1 MRRGQPRVDY
11 GLVRQAER
19 GDPQIALGK
28 RTLRLS
34 MACEVPVSM
43 ALRFTGVPAG
53 LEGFRFGRQGHFT
66 LSLQSA
72 QVDGKSVELVMPH
85 LSEEP
90 ATGRLLPGHRLVAHV
105 AGMPV
110 HGRRFTA
117 LVNVET
123 FLPAALLAVRDETTF
138 EGQGVGQLG
147 GLRIGKQDFRVAHF
161 MVRRSA
167 RAASRYSPST
177 SITPSLIDSRPL
189 RVRSRVDLPEP
200 LRPMI
205 ATTWPSSTLRS
216 MPLSTW

>member
-1 MRRGQPRVDY
+1 MTTNSMKQVRRSAVPSEPVGPFDGGRLRHGLILYLLLFVVVLANEARANNCQVSLSQPRVDY

-34 MACEVPVSM
+34 VACEVPVSM

-105 AGMPV
+105 ADMPV

-138 EGQGVGQLG
+138 EGQGGFEWAPG
-147 GLRIGKQDFRVAHF
+147 A
-161 MVRRSA
+161 
-167 RAASRYSPST
+167 
-177 SITPSLIDSRPL
+177 
-189 RVRSRVDLPEP
+189 
-200 LRPMI
+200 
-205 ATTWPSSTLRS
+205 
-216 MPLSTW
+216 

>member
-1 MRRGQPRVDY
+1 MTTNSMKQVRRSAVPSEPVGPFDGGRLRHGLILYLLLFVVVLANEARADNCQVSLSQPRVDY

-105 AGMPV
+105 ADMPV

-138 EGQGVGQLG
+138 EGQGGFEWAPG
-147 GLRIGKQDFRVAHF
+147 A
-161 MVRRSA
+161 
-167 RAASRYSPST
+167 
-177 SITPSLIDSRPL
+177 
-189 RVRSRVDLPEP
+189 
-200 LRPMI
+200 
-205 ATTWPSSTLRS
+205 
-216 MPLSTW
+216 

>member
-1 MRRGQPRVDY
+1 MGPFDGGRLRHGLILYLLLFVMVLANEARADNCQVSLSQPRVDY

-19 GDPQIALGK
+19 GHPQIALGK

-123 FLPAALLAVRDETTF
+123 YLPEALLAVRDETTF
-138 EGQGVGQLG
+138 EGQGGFEWAPG
-147 GLRIGKQDFRVAHF
+147 A
-161 MVRRSA
+161 
-167 RAASRYSPST
+167 
-177 SITPSLIDSRPL
+177 
-189 RVRSRVDLPEP
+189 
-200 LRPMI
+200 
-205 ATTWPSSTLRS
+205 
-216 MPLSTW
+216 

>member
-1 MRRGQPRVDY
+1 MKQVRRSAVPSEPVGPFDGGRLRHGLILYLLLFVVVLANEARANNCQVSLSQPRVDY

-105 AGMPV
+105 ADMPV

-138 EGQGVGQLG
+138 EGQGGFEWAPG
-147 GLRIGKQDFRVAHF
+147 A
-161 MVRRSA
+161 
-167 RAASRYSPST
+167 
-177 SITPSLIDSRPL
+177 
-189 RVRSRVDLPEP
+189 
-200 LRPMI
+200 
-205 ATTWPSSTLRS
+205 
-216 MPLSTW
+216 

>member
-1 MRRGQPRVDY
+1 MTTNSMKQVRRSAVPSEPVGPFDGGRLRHGLILYLLLFVVVLANEARANNCQVSLSQPRVDY

-43 ALRFTGVPAG
+43 ALRFTGVPANQQ
-53 LEGFRFGRQGHFT
+53 GFRFGRQGHFT
-66 LSLQSA
+66 LSLQFA

-138 EGQGVGQLG
+138 EGQGGFEWAPG
-147 GLRIGKQDFRVAHF
+147 A
-161 MVRRSA
+161 
-167 RAASRYSPST
+167 
-177 SITPSLIDSRPL
+177 
-189 RVRSRVDLPEP
+189 
-200 LRPMI
+200 
-205 ATTWPSSTLRS
+205 
-216 MPLSTW
+216 

>member
-1 MRRGQPRVDY
+1 MTTNSMKQVRRSAVPSEPVGPFDGGRLRHGLILYLLLFVVVLANEARANNCQVSLSQPRVDY

-90 ATGRLLPGHRLVAHV
+90 ATGRLLPGHRLAAHV

-138 EGQGVGQLG
+138 EGQGGFEWAPG
-147 GLRIGKQDFRVAHF
+147 A
-161 MVRRSA
+161 
-167 RAASRYSPST
+167 
-177 SITPSLIDSRPL
+177 
-189 RVRSRVDLPEP
+189 
-200 LRPMI
+200 
-205 ATTWPSSTLRS
+205 
-216 MPLSTW
+216 